1 MKIVAD
7 KEIPGVEKAFAHFGE
22 LLLLPGRKICQED
35 VRDADAL
42 VVRTVTR
49 VDEALVNDTALRF
62 IGSATSGTDHVD
74 TDQLEKLGIRFCHAP
89 GCNADAVVDYVL
101 AALAML
107 AGQRGEHWR
116 RKHVGIIGAGNVG
129 SRLARL
135 FLRLGMP
142 VTIYDPLLEPTHKL
156 ADYFGTFEEVISCDI
171 VSLHVPLIRT
181 GPHPTFH
188 MLDANTLGL
197 LKNGAI
203 LINAARGEVIDN
215 SALSEHLQA
224 HPDLQVVLDT
234 WENEPAIHS
243 VLLGQVAIATPH
255 IAGYSRKGK
264 SNGTA
269 AVLKVFCE
277 YFDFPLLDLPLTDP
291 YYMLMLGK
299 MGSNFQKLNLAILQ
313 AYPIAGD
320 QLDRHDPEVV
330 RNFEFRRNNYAFRKE
345 FGEFSFQGDKVAT
358 ALAADL
364 SALRF
369 LCG

>member
-7 KEIPGVEKAFAHFGE
+7 KDIPGVEKAFAHFGE
-22 LLLLPGRKICQED
+22 LLLLPGRRIRQDD

-49 VDEALVNDTALRF
+49 VDEALVNGTALQF

-74 TDQLEKLGIRFCHAP
+74 TEQLEKRGIQFCHAP

-101 AALAML
+101 AALSLL
-107 AGQRGEHWR
+107 AEQCGEHWR
-116 RKHVGIIGAGNVG
+116 LKHVGIIGAGNVG
-129 SRLARL
+129 SRLAWV

-156 ADYFGTFEEVISCDI
+156 ADYFGTFEEVVSCDI
-171 VSLHVPLIRT
+171 VTLHVPLTKT

-188 MLDANTLGL
+188 MLDAKTLEL
-197 LKNGAI
+197 LKNGAV
-203 LINAARGEVIDN
+203 LINASRGEVVDN
-215 SALSEHLQA
+215 PALSEHLKA

-269 AVLKVFCE
+269 AILKLFCE
-277 YFDFPLLDLPLTDP
+277 YFGLQLSDLPVSDP
-291 YYMLMLGK
+291 GNILMLRETD
-299 MGSNFQKLNLAILQ
+299 SYLHNLDRAILQ
-313 AYPIAGD
+313 AYPIASD
-320 QLDRHDPEVV
+320 QLDRHDPKVV
-330 RNFEFRRNNYAFRKE
+330 YNFESRRNNYAFRKE
-345 FGEFSFQGDKVAT
+345 FGEFSFQADKVTT

-369 LCG
+369 LYV